1 MIKRKNI
8 ILLSIFIIL
17 FFTSLYFLRLFLS
30 NAQDTSSTK
39 IITEEIALNE
49 SDKVEEEV
57 VYEDIDTRV
66 NNMID
71 NMTLEEKVGQLFIV
85 NLEDINDGLD
95 CTSFN
100 ETIGDNL
107 KKYNIGGV
115 IFFQKNIE
123 SRTQVSSLINNL
135 QENSKVPLLISVDEE
150 GGDVAR
156 IGNTLSM
163 ETTKFENMIEVGIS
177 ENYDRAYEI
186 GKTIG
191 KEIHELGF
199 NLDFAPVA
207 DVLTNS
213 DNVEIGDRSFGA
225 DPNIVSKMVE
235 RYVEGLQESNVSA
248 TLKHFPGHG
257 DTLENSHEQASY
269 TIKTLDEMRKVELL
283 PFKLGIEKGVDFI
296 LISHLSAPNVT
307 GSNVP
312 ASLSPIIV
320 NDLLRNELNYENI
333 IITDALNMGA
343 ISLNYYPAEAATEAL
358 KAGVDILLMTPD
370 FQGVY
375 DEIIRSVK
383 DNLISEERIN
393 ESVKRI
399 LKVKIKREI
408 IN

>member
-191 KEIHELGF
+191 REIHELGF